1 MEQSRAGFW
10 IRMGAN
16 ILDGLLL
23 GVPIGILSVILGL
36 SVEDRD
42 IVNAVISVP
51 YYLLLPVVWYGYTV
65 GKRTCNIRIARI
77 DGEKVGFG
85 TMVLRYIVGF
95 AIVYV
100 LTLGIAMIVSAFMV
114 GLREDKRA
122 IHDFIAGTYVTYAKP
137 EG

>member
-77 DGEKVGFG
+77 DGEKIGRA
-85 TMVLRYIVGF
+85 TC
-95 AIVYV
+95 
-100 LTLGIAMIVSAFMV
+100 
-114 GLREDKRA
+114 RER
-122 IHDFIAGTYVTYAKP
+122 VWV
-137 EG
+137 EGGGRL